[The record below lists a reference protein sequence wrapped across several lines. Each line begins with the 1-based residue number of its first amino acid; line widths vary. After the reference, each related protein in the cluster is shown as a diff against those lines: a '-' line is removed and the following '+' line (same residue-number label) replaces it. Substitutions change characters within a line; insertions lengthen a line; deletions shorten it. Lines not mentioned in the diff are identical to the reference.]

1 MQRDVPGEVNFDG
14 LVGPTHH
21 YGGLGIGNLASQRH
35 RHEVANPRAAALE
48 GLAKMRLMLDLGLP
62 QAVLPPQP
70 RPLVPALRRLG
81 FSGDD
86 AAVLATAAR
95 DAPDL
100 LAACASTSNMWAANA
115 ATVSPAA
122 DTADGRVHLTPANLV
137 SQLHRALETP
147 ATTAVLT
154 RIFADASRFV
164 VHEPLPATLQIA
176 DEGAA
181 NHVRL
186 APAHGQP
193 GIEIFVDG
201 RAGDQRPRE
210 PAGETTLEPAA
221 ETTREPADR
230 KPQGGR
236 FPARQSRAASAAVA
250 RLHGLDPARTLFLRQ
265 SDAALD
271 AGVFHND
278 VIAVGNEHVLLVHEE
293 AWADGP
299 AALDAV
305 RRCYAAAGDAARD
318 RPLVVIE
325 VPAAEVP
332 LATAVETYLF
342 NSQLVTLP
350 AGGMALICPVECR
363 EHPATSRWLDR
374 ILEAD
379 NPIVA
384 VHPIDVRQ
392 SMRNGGGP
400 ACLRL
405 RVVLTAADLAALDG
419 RVLLTPERLAA
430 LEAWVRRHYREELT
444 VADLADPA
452 LLAESRKALEELELP
467 GLPEEKG
474 ASHQMWGI

>member
-1 MQRDVPGEVNFDG
+1 MDHDVSREVNFDG

-21 YGGLGIGNLASQRH
+21 YGGLGLGNLASQAH
-35 RHEVANPRAAALE
+35 RHEVSNPRAAALE
-48 GLAKMRLMLDLGLP
+48 GLAKMRLMLELGLP

-70 RPLVPALRRLG
+70 RPLVAALRRLG
-81 FSGDD
+81 FAGSD
-86 AAVLATAAR
+86 AAVLAAAAR

-100 LAACASTSNMWAANA
+100 LAACASTSSMWAANA

-122 DTADGRVHLTPANLV
+122 DTADGRLHLTPANLV
-137 SQLHRALETP
+137 SQLHRALEAP
-147 ATTAVLT
+147 ATAEVLR
-154 RIFADASRFV
+154 RIFADPSRYV
-164 VHEPLPATLQIA
+164 VHEPLPASLQTA

-186 APAHGQP
+186 AAAHGLP
-193 GIEIFVDG
+193 GIEIFVYG
-201 RAGDQRPRE
+201 RAGD
-210 PAGETTLEPAA
+210 TWTS
-221 ETTREPADR
+221 
-230 KPQGGR
+230 GR
-236 FPARQSRAASAAVA
+236 RGAARQSLAASAAVA
-250 RLHGLDPARTLFLRQ
+250 RLHGLDPDRTLFVRQ

-278 VIAVGNEHVLLVHEE
+278 VSAVGNEHVLLVHEE
-293 AWADGP
+293 AWADGR
-299 AALDAV
+299 AAIDAV
-305 RRCYAAAGDAARD
+305 RRCYAAAGDRHRE
-318 RPLVVIE
+318 RPLEVIE

-350 AGGMALICPVECR
+350 TGGMALVCPVECR

-374 ILEAD
+374 ILEAGT
-379 NPIVA
+379 PIVA

-405 RVVLTAADLAALDG
+405 RVVLSAASLAALDG
-419 RVLLTPERLAA
+419 PVLLTPARLAT
-430 LEAWVRRHYREELT
+430 LEAWVRRHYRDRLT

-452 LLAESRKALEELELP
+452 VMAESRRAFEELAGLDVP
-467 GLPEEKG
+467 GLAVDP
-474 ASHQMWGI
+474 

>member
-1 MQRDVPGEVNFDG
+1 MQRDLPVEVNFDG

-21 YGGLGIGNLASQRH
+21 YGGLGLGNLASQRH
-35 RHEVANPRAAALE
+35 RHEVSNPRAAALE
-48 GLAKMRLMLDLGLP
+48 GLAKMRLMLELGLP

-70 RPLVPALRRLG
+70 RPLVPALRQLG

-86 AAVLATAAR
+86 AAVLARAAR
-95 DAPDL
+95 EAPEL
-100 LAACASTSNMWAANA
+100 LAACTSTSSMWAANA

-122 DTADGRVHLTPANLV
+122 DTLDGRLHLTPANLV
-137 SQLHRALETP
+137 SQLHRSLETQ
-147 ATTAVLT
+147 ATAAVLG
-154 RIFADASRFV
+154 RIFADPARFV
-164 VHEPLPATLQIA
+164 VHEPLPAALQTA

-186 APAHGQP
+186 AAEHGQP
-193 GIEIFVDG
+193 GIEIFVYG
-201 RAGDQRPRE
+201 RD
-210 PAGETTLEPAA
+210 
-221 ETTREPADR
+221 PADETHGFVSAGS
-230 KPQGGR
+230 GGWR
-236 FPARQSRAASAAVA
+236 FPARQSLAASAAVA
-250 RLHGLDPARTLFLRQ
+250 RLHSLDPARTLFVRQ
-265 SDAALD
+265 SDAAIA

-305 RRCYAAAGDAARD
+305 RRCYAAATDADRD

-325 VPAAEVP
+325 VPATEVP

-363 EHPATSRWLDR
+363 EHPATSRWLDG
-374 ILEAD
+374 ILSAD

-384 VHPIDVRQ
+384 VHAIDVRQ

-405 RVVLTAADLAALDG
+405 RVVLTAADLAALDEK
-419 RVLLTPERLAA
+419 VLLTPERLAT
-430 LEAWVRRHYREELT
+430 LEAWVRRHYRDRLT

-452 LLAESRKALEELELP
+452 LLAESWQALAELDLP
-467 GLPEEKG
+467 GMATER
-474 ASHQMWGI
+474 